1 MMIRPFIT
9 DQRDQREMEKWY
21 LKMY

>member
-1 MMIRPFIT
+1 MIRPFIT